1 VCHGDDSRP
10 PAPPR
15 ARAVAE
21 AADLHLTSA
30 DGARFMAYVA
40 RPERPSGAAA
50 VILPDLRG
58 LHGFY
63 KGFAERMA
71 EAGITAIAIDYFGRE
86 LGDGARDGTPEQ
98 MMPLVMGLAPEQV
111 AADVAA
117 AVEHLRGLE
126 GVDDVFALGFC
137 FGGSQAWL
145 QSALTP
151 GLAGCIGFYGRP
163 DDVRPF
169 LSRLD
174 TPMLLLAG
182 TEDMLTPAEDFAAFG
197 AELSDVGVDHELVL
211 YDGAPH
217 AFFDVAAAGW
227 VEACADAW
235 ERLLAFVAARSSRLE
250 RAS

>member
-15 ARAVAE
+15 AGAVAE

-30 DGARFMAYVA
+30 DGTRFMAYVA
-40 RPERPSGAAA
+40 RPERPGGAAA

-86 LGDGARDGTPEQ
+86 LGDGERNGTPEQ

-117 AVEHLRGLE
+117 AVEHVRGLD
-126 GVDDVFALGFC
+126 GVDDVFAVGFC

-163 DDVRPF
+163 ADVRPF
-169 LSRLD
+169 LARLE

-182 TEDMLTPAEDFAAFG
+182 TEDMLTPAEDFRAFG
-197 AELSDVGVDHELVL
+197 GELDDVGVEHELVL

-217 AFFDVAAAGW
+217 AFFDVAAGDWAA
-227 VEACADAW
+227 ECADAW
-235 ERLLAFVAARSSRLE
+235 ERLLSFVAARSGSLE